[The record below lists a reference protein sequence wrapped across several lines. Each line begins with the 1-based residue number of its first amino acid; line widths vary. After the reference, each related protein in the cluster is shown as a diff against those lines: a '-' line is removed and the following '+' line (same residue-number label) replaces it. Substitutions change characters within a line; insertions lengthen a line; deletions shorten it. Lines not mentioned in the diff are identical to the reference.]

1 MGDLISRSFA
11 IKLLRNYADLKFA
24 NGEPELSG
32 GIFKA
37 VSYIKN
43 DNIPTA
49 YDAEKVIQQLEEKI
63 SSYELCVEIAI
74 KEIDKNP
81 QNASTFEVCS
91 LHNNRGYLNGLKRAL
106 EIVKSG
112 CIDVG
117 KKGERMSE

>member
-1 MGDLISRSFA
+1 MSGDLISKSLT

-49 YDAEKVIQQLEEKI
+49 YDVGKVIQQLEELI
-63 SSYELCVEIAI
+63 SFHESYVEALT
-74 KEIDKNP
+74 KEIEGKCE
-81 QNASTFEVCS
+81 SEVMPEICS
-91 LHNNRGYLNGLKRAL
+91 LHNIRGYLDGLKRAL
-106 EIVKSG
+106 EIVKS
-112 CIDVG
+112 VG
-117 KKGERMSE
+117 TEEVKVEQE